1 MRQRHGATLLLA
13 LSILPL
19 AGCMGSAPCKPP
31 QTITPAQS
39 IVHVPDSTATS
50 ACLALLEERRGL
62 VEPDRRLLI
71 QEAWTRYHLRQ
82 RLVAHRMFTQ
92 LDRIYSTRE
101 TRQGLRVVE
110 AALNRVGS

>member
-1 MRQRHGATLLLA
+1 

-19 AGCMGSAPCKPP
+19 AGCMGSAPASLGP

-50 ACLALLEERRGL
+50 AGLALLEERRGL
-62 VEPDRRLLI
+62 AEPDRSLLI
-71 QEAWTRYHLRQ
+71 QQARTRYHLRQ

>member
-1 MRQRHGATLLLA
+1 
-13 LSILPL
+13 
-19 AGCMGSAPCKPP
+19 
-31 QTITPAQS
+31 
-39 IVHVPDSTATS
+39 
-50 ACLALLEERRGL
+50 
-62 VEPDRRLLI
+62 LI

-101 TRQGLRVVE
+101 TRHGLRVVE